1 MTQLCL
7 FDLAQVAPTRGEQR
21 AARAE
26 ARRKERQETKRRN
39 ALKWARRQ
47 AEREDRAR
55 AYPETRCCGYWYGPG
70 HGWSRCHKCG
80 KALR

>member
-26 ARRKERQETKRRN
+26 ARRKEDEKRRSANRTKR
-39 ALKWARRQ
+39 AIRQ
-47 AEREDRAR
+47 AEKEDRAR